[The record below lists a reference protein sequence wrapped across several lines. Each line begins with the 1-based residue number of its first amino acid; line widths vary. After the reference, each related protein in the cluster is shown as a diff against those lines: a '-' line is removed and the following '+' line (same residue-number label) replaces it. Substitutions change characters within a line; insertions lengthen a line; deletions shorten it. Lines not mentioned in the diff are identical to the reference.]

1 MRSYGKSYLS
11 RPVVVGAGIA
21 FHGPSAR
28 LANTALNKRAPVAH
42 TLNFPVVVRP
52 LASVQIGSLVSLAYS
67 RRGKPSSHLSPP
79 ATVTPQATALARSID
94 VTFAVSPRQVR
105 RASGALRCPVV
116 IGAGIAF
123 HGPSTRL
130 VTPVNQRRAVSA
142 RLFTPTVVIP
152 TAALARPLVVS
163 LARSKRG
170 RSLPHLSVPTVV
182 GAGVTYRGL
191 GIRLVYPANKR
202 QLVAH
207 RLSPPVS
214 VTPQAPVVT
223 TIALTKVRSHGGRT
237 RSVLRA
243 PIVVGAGIAF
253 HGPSIRLV
261 SPINKRFAVRTL
273 LAKPVVVTQVAAL
286 TAPISTHL
294 AYSKRGHA
302 RSILFTPSTVGNGL
316 AFYGPGVRLVAPIN
330 KRAPV
335 AHRLSAPTTTA
346 PVAALARPLDTTLVR
361 GRAGVAKP
369 VLRAPAVIGGGIY
382 FRPIDTTLSRT
393 KVPQRFARLAPPTV
407 VGAGIVFR
415 PLDTTLAQIKVP
427 KRFWKL
433 SAPAVVSQP
442 PAFLPAEIVRLAP
455 SKRGKPVSHLS
466 KPAVVGNGIVFRP
479 IDTTLVRITP
489 PKRFF
494 HLSPPTVVQPI
505 GVEFFGPITHLTYSK
520 RGRPTSVLRA
530 PAVIGAGIYFRGID
544 TTLAPSRRLVAKTKL
559 SAPAVVFGTAFAPL
573 TVHFTYSK
581 RGVTRYHLSAPIF
594 PPLARPI
601 DTTFARP
608 VKSRTRSV
616 LSAPEVIGAFFEARP
631 ILTNLVRI
639 RPAKTRYQLTFK
651 QRFFAFAP
659 IKTQLAPS
667 HRFRYVT
674 TQLNSPT
681 VIFRPLARPILLHSV
696 AILKRRYIP
705 PTYPQLFPPIIKYP
719 LQQQLYLTAGYPSDF
734 WCSGKPISD
743 IEDDY
748 PTMEWCA
755 GKPV

>member
-105 RASGALRCPVV
+105 RASGALRRPVV

-407 VGAGIVFR
+407 VQSAALLFFGPKVKLAPSKRGAPRSRLSAPAVVGAGIVFR

-427 KRFWKL
+427 KRFW
-433 SAPAVVSQP
+433 
-442 PAFLPAEIVRLAP
+442 
-455 SKRGKPVSHLS
+455 
-466 KPAVVGNGIVFRP
+466 
-479 IDTTLVRITP
+479 
-489 PKRFF
+489 
-494 HLSPPTVVQPI
+494 
-505 GVEFFGPITHLTYSK
+505 
-520 RGRPTSVLRA
+520 
-530 PAVIGAGIYFRGID
+530 
-544 TTLAPSRRLVAKTKL
+544 KL

-674 TQLNSPT
+674 TQLNPPT

-705 PTYPQLFPPIIKYP
+705 PTYPQLFQPIIKYP